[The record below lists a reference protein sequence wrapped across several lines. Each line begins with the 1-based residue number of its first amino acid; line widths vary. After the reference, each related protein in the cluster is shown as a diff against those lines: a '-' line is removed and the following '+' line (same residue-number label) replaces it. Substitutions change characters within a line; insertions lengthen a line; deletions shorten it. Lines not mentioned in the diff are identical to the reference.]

1 MEEKEGDN
9 IQQALDSLQQVLNSL
24 KETPDSLPK
33 SVDEAP
39 SAVLDASNEAT
50 DVFTQAGTWVE
61 TIGGLA
67 WMYLPKVAMA
77 ILTVI
82 IGFWVIKKANVLIV
96 KGLERSGLA
105 PEVAGFMS
113 SFANALLKIVVL
125 LAAAGMVGIE
135 ITAILGLLATAGIAV
150 GLALQG
156 SLSNF
161 AAGILIMVIK
171 PYRVGDW
178 VEIQDKFGKVEDVQ
192 IFNTKIVSPGQKTLI
207 IPNGQVIEGVV
218 TNFSEKGVVRIE
230 LEVSMPYAE
239 SFPNVKKIIM
249 KALLSIPEVL
259 ADPEPEI
266 GIISYDSHNII
277 VGIRPFIEPDHYW
290 HVTYEVYRKVKD
302 AFHREGIQV
311 AYSEGIQLGNIG
323 D

>member
-1 MEEKEGDN
+1 MEEQEQQEQL
-9 IQQALDSLQQVLNSL
+9 QQA
-24 KETPDSLPK
+24 T
-33 SVDEAP
+33 DEANQAADQVQDIGETL
-39 SAVLDASNEAT
+39 SGEAT

-61 TIGGLA
+61 TAGDLA
-67 WMYLPKVAMA
+67 WTYLPKVAMA
-77 ILTVI
+77 ILTIV
-82 IGFWVIKKANVLIV
+82 IGFWVIKKVNKLIV
-96 KGLERSGLA
+96 KGLERSGLST
-105 PEVAGFMS
+105 EVAGFMS

-161 AAGILIMVIK
+161 AAGILIMIFK

-178 VEIQDKFGKVEDVQ
+178 VEIQDKFGKVEDIQ

-207 IPNGQVIEGVV
+207 IPNGQVIEGIV

-239 SFPNVKKIIM
+239 SFPNVKKTIM

-266 GIISYDSHNII
+266 GIINYDSHNII
-277 VGIRPFIEPDHYW
+277 IGIRPFIDPDHYW
-290 HVTYEVYRKVKD
+290 HVTYEAYRKIKE

-311 AYSEGIQLGNIG
+311 AYSEGVELGPIG

>member
-1 MEEKEGDN
+1 MEEQEEQL
-9 IQQALDSLQQVLNSL
+9 QQAGEELQQAG
-24 KETPDSLPK
+24 EQMQ
-33 SVDEAP
+33 EAGEKLAGE
-39 SAVLDASNEAT
+39 SA

-61 TIGGLA
+61 TAGDLA
-67 WMYLPKVAMA
+67 WTYLPKLAMA
-77 ILTVI
+77 ILTIV
-82 IGFWVIKKANVLIV
+82 IGFWLIKKINILIS

-113 SFANALLKIVVL
+113 SFANAILKIIVL
-125 LAAAGMVGIE
+125 LAAASMVGIE

-161 AAGILIMVIK
+161 AAGILIMIFK

-178 VEIQDKFGKVEDVQ
+178 VEIQEKFGKVEDVQ

-207 IPNGQVIEGVV
+207 IPNGQVIEGIV

-230 LEVSMPYAE
+230 LEVSMPYSE
-239 SFPNVKKIIM
+239 SFPNVKRIIM
-249 KALLSIPEVL
+249 KTLLNIPEVL

-266 GIISYDSHNII
+266 GIINYDSHNIV

-290 HVTYEVYRKVKD
+290 HVTYEAYRKVKE
-302 AFHREGIQV
+302 AFHNEGIQV
-311 AYSEGIQLGNIG
+311 AYSEGVELGPIG
-323 D
+323 G

>member
-1 MEEKEGDN
+1 MEEQD
-9 IQQALDSLQQVLNSL
+9 IL
-24 KETPDSLPK
+24 
-33 SVDEAP
+33 
-39 SAVLDASNEAT
+39 
-50 DVFTQAGTWVE
+50 TQAGTWVE
-61 TIGGLA
+61 TIGDLA
-67 WMYLPKVAMA
+67 WTYLPKVAMA
-77 ILTVI
+77 ILTIV
-82 IGFWVIKKANVLIV
+82 IGFWLIKKVNILIA

-113 SFANALLKIVVL
+113 SFANAILKIIVL
-125 LAAAGMVGIE
+125 LAAASMVGIE

-161 AAGILIMVIK
+161 AAGILIMIFK

-178 VEIQDKFGKVEDVQ
+178 VEIQEKFGKVEDVQ
-192 IFNTKIVSPGQKTLI
+192 IFNTIIVSPGQKTLI
-207 IPNGQVIEGVV
+207 IPNGQVIEGIV

-239 SFPNVKKIIM
+239 SFPHVKKIIM

-266 GIISYDSHNII
+266 GIVNYDSHSIT

-290 HVTYEVYRKVKD
+290 HVTYEAYRKVKE
-302 AFHREGIQV
+302 AFHKEGIQV
-311 AYSEGIQLGNIG
+311 AYSEGVELGSIG
-323 D
+323 N